1 MEMEAVGGGEGGA
14 PSLQLGSYALQLMRH
29 ERRSKVL
36 EPAFQQNDDD
46 NRENY
51 SEEIFSSA
59 PSLLHFIQTAAVA
72 SGSGKTKQSA
82 VLITQQLSR
91 LFHYALVQQDQSIS
105 SSLLPQEQT
114 PLEVLLAAIQHH
126 RQNHCFV
133 RPLFVE
139 SLFRD
144 AAASSQIP
152 AQALWLLHKAQVLPF
167 HHFLGMLL
175 PHWTSNHN
183 HQEKGLPD
191 VARLVSELQEGLL
204 LVAMPSSASSS
215 NNRRKQLAI
224 EELLKL
230 AIRIATYD
238 AAAISTI
245 TTTSATSST
254 TVAASATTSTAAATT
269 GSGRTVLYSAE
280 EVFSASHLLAA
291 IADEATQ
298 HRAHKRRVCLLRLAK
313 DIPAHHITQSFFV
326 QQLNSLI
333 LVPSLDAS
341 SLDFASDTAPVSIEE
356 AFISFETTKA
366 QTKSTKEHST
376 IVFQELVSFF
386 SLNFLLSRV
395 SQLVEDPTIANWPQA
410 ITYLQVLRS
419 SSTQASQVL
428 LSFFREELTSS
439 ITSMNSYK
447 CRVLIL
453 LFRTLAPPHTEERS
467 PTTSFMSY
475 FAWLRDTIT
484 NVSRSRKS
492 SVFLMNLLNDLFDL
506 ENAYYLRL
514 HLQLVPRLR
523 KASTLAEE
531 YVNKS
536 KTKLSTMGESTQQS
550 SFQASSLF
558 YQQQSSEK
566 VEQEVQSLIA
576 KFGLEALPSSS
587 LASDFMV
594 YTQQQQGDKS
604 NQTSPN
610 NAGYV
615 NLISYLHQVSLLK
628 PRWFQQV
635 LLPHLVSPPAF
646 PLSQLSTGRQHLLL
660 ALLQAS
666 SSDFH
671 QQQQRTTSN
680 KTSVRGR
687 GKSPTLSIGGRSGG
701 THQNQGGGLL
711 LSPTLRSKLVDYLL
725 ACQRLLPQQTAP
737 SPSLLHEASASAS
750 ARSPPQ
756 LIILEED

>member
-506 ENAYYLRL
+506 ENAYYLRVQYL
-514 HLQLVPRLR
+514 SP
-523 KASTLAEE
+523 KKDYYEGTLT
-531 YVNKS
+531 YKNVS
-536 KTKLSTMGESTQQS
+536 KTI
-550 SFQASSLF
+550 ASSICNWF
-558 YQQQSSEK
+558 HAC
-566 VEQEVQSLIA
+566 A
-576 KFGLEALPSSS
+576 K
-587 LASDFMV
+587 
-594 YTQQQQGDKS
+594 
-604 NQTSPN
+604 
-610 NAGYV
+610 
-615 NLISYLHQVSLLK
+615 H
-628 PRWFQQV
+628 
-635 LLPHLVSPPAF
+635 PH
-646 PLSQLSTGRQHLLL
+646 
-660 ALLQAS
+660 
-666 SSDFH
+666 
-671 QQQQRTTSN
+671 
-680 KTSVRGR
+680 
-687 GKSPTLSIGGRSGG
+687 
-701 THQNQGGGLL
+701 
-711 LSPTLRSKLVDYLL
+711 
-725 ACQRLLPQQTAP
+725 
-737 SPSLLHEASASAS
+737 
-750 ARSPPQ
+750 
-756 LIILEED
+756 

>member
-1 MEMEAVGGGEGGA
+1 MEMEALVGGGGGGA
-14 PSLQLGSYALQLMRH
+14 PSLQLGSYALQLMRQ
-29 ERRSKVL
+29 ERRGKIL
-36 EPAFQQNDDD
+36 EPVIQQNEED
-46 NRENY
+46 NKENY

-82 VLITQQLSR
+82 VLVTQQLSR

-133 RPLFVE
+133 RSLFVE

-144 AAASSQIP
+144 AAAASQIP

-175 PHWTSNHN
+175 PHWTSNPN

-191 VARLVSELQEGLL
+191 VARLISELQEGLL
-204 LVAMPSSASSS
+204 LFAMPSSASAS

-254 TVAASATTSTAAATT
+254 TVAASAATSTAAATT

-291 IADEATQ
+291 IVEANQ
-298 HRAHKRRVCLLRLAK
+298 HRGHKRRVCLLRLAK

-341 SLDFASDTAPVSIEE
+341 SLDFSSNTAPVSIEE

-410 ITYLQVLRS
+410 ITYLQVLQS

-492 SVFLMNLLNDLFDL
+492 SVFLLNLLNDLFDL
-506 ENAYYLRL
+506 ENAYYLRVQYL
-514 HLQLVPRLR
+514 SPNKDYYEGTLTYKTYR
-523 KASTLAEE
+523 KQSPASSATGSTLA
-531 YVNKS
+531 
-536 KTKLSTMGESTQQS
+536 QS
-550 SFQASSLF
+550 
-558 YQQQSSEK
+558 
-566 VEQEVQSLIA
+566 IH
-576 KFGLEALPSSS
+576 
-587 LASDFMV
+587 
-594 YTQQQQGDKS
+594 
-604 NQTSPN
+604 TSRR
-610 NAGYV
+610 V
-615 NLISYLHQVSLLK
+615 
-628 PRWFQQV
+628 
-635 LLPHLVSPPAF
+635 
-646 PLSQLSTGRQHLLL
+646 
-660 ALLQAS
+660 
-666 SSDFH
+666 
-671 QQQQRTTSN
+671 
-680 KTSVRGR
+680 
-687 GKSPTLSIGGRSGG
+687 
-701 THQNQGGGLL
+701 
-711 LSPTLRSKLVDYLL
+711 
-725 ACQRLLPQQTAP
+725 C
-737 SPSLLHEASASAS
+737 
-750 ARSPPQ
+750 
-756 LIILEED
+756 